1 MLVYDTNRIIER
13 LVLNHRSSCQAM
25 VRYRFAFFRAVL
37 FFYLVFGIVEYD
49 KDKGHDRTVKK
60 SHLDERL

>member
-1 MLVYDTNRIIER
+1 
-13 LVLNHRSSCQAM
+13 M